1 MFIDD
6 TFFKFLYKV
15 IQFKK
20 FYMHETVKN
29 LISIQS
35 LINSKLLELKE
46 KSRIP
51 KIIAVSK
58 TFKIDHIL
66 PLIQYGH
73 LDFGENKVQEAIE
86 KWTVI
91 KNQNKNIRLHLIGKL
106 QTNKVKFAVKIFDYI
121 HSLDNEKLAKK
132 IAEEQIKQ
140 NVRPK
145 IFIQVNLGN
154 ESQKSGI
161 IKENL
166 YDFYNFSKGLDLN
179 IIGVMCIPPFNE
191 DSTKFFSQMGELS
204 EIINLKELSMGMS
217 SDYLNAIEYK
227 ATYLRIG
234 SNIFGHRG

>member
-1 MFIDD
+1 M
-6 TFFKFLYKV
+6 
-15 IQFKK
+15 
-20 FYMHETVKN
+20 
-29 LISIQS
+29 
-35 LINSKLLELKE
+35 LELKE

-73 LDFGENKVQEAIE
+73 SDFGENKVQEAIE
-86 KWTVI
+86 KWTDI
-91 KNQNKNIRLHLIGKL
+91 KNQNKNIHLHLIGKL

-132 IAEEQIKQ
+132 IADEQVKQ
-140 NVRPK
+140 NVNPK
-145 IFIQVNLGN
+145 IFIQINLGN

-166 YDFYNFSKGLDLN
+166 LDFYNFSKNLGLN
-179 IIGVMCIPPFNE
+179 VIGIMCIPPFNE
-191 DSTKFFSQMGELS
+191 DSTKYFSQMSELNA
-204 EIINLKELSMGMS
+204 IINLKELSMGMS

-234 SNIFGHRG
+234 SKIFGQRG